1 MPLWKAAVRG
11 ETAKMSAIKRL
22 SDQPYRIETEM
33 VDVTQVA
40 NFEKKKVTADGPST
54 PILSV
59 TAPDPPRTAFI

>member
-1 MPLWKAAVRG
+1 MSDPIVSFDEAAMRG

-40 NFEKKKVTADGPST
+40 NFERRPTT
-54 PILSV
+54 
-59 TAPDPPRTAFI
+59 